1 MLTSEA
7 LPVRLVSL
15 GGWPDIVVGRT
26 FVVIG
31 RHPRCDI
38 QLDSAQVSRRHCF
51 LTAMN
56 GELLVRDLGSR
67 NGSWINGRRV
77 KSGRLL
83 PGDKLSI
90 AHLHF
95 RMEGGPQQQVT
106 LCDSSARSAS
116 VGVAPGDLSA
126 MRGGVIP

>member
-1 MLTSEA
+1 MLTSDV

-15 GGWPDIVVGRT
+15 GGWSDIVVGRT

-31 RHPRCDI
+31 RHPRCDV

-67 NGSWINGRRV
+67 NGSWINGRQV

-83 PGDKLSI
+83 PGDTLSI

-95 RMEGGPQQQVT
+95 RMEGGPEHEVT
-106 LCDSSARSAS
+106 LRASSAGSAS
-116 VGVAPGDLSA
+116 AGAAPRDRSA